1 MTELVLVPSPLVG
14 PRTWTDVADV
24 LRADG
29 RTVHVA
35 DLRDVPTAPDAAD
48 EARRT
53 LHSLLRD
60 GAGRA
65 ALVLH
70 SNAGLYAPL
79 LVEAAQR
86 DVEAVVLVDAGVAG
100 AGPTVPLAPSRLL
113 EHLAGLAD
121 ADGLLPPWSRWWP
134 ADALAQV
141 LPDPLV
147 RAEVEAELRPVPLG
161 YLHGRVPVPDVRVPS
176 AYLRLSAAY
185 DDELRTASA
194 RGWPTVSLDG
204 GHLHQVVE
212 PVEVARA
219 IQVLLVTLG
228 AGGGGR

>member
-14 PRTWTDVADV
+14 PRTWTDVARV
-24 LRADG
+24 LRGDG

-35 DLRDVPTAPDAAD
+35 DLRDVPTAPDPAD

-53 LHSLLRD
+53 LRSLLRVA
-60 GAGRA
+60 AGPVV
-65 ALVLH
+65 LVLH

-79 LVEAAQR
+79 LVEAASR
-86 DVEAVVLVDAGVAG
+86 DVEAVVLVDAGVVG
-100 AGPTVPLAPSRLL
+100 DGPTVPLAPARLL
-113 EHLAGLAD
+113 DHLAGLAD
-121 ADGLLPPWSRWWP
+121 EDGLLPPWSRWWP
-134 ADALAQV
+134 ADALEQV
-141 LPDPLV
+141 LPDPRV

-161 YLHGRVPVPDVRVPS
+161 YLRGRVPVPDVRVPT

-194 RGWPTVSLDG
+194 RGWPTASLDR

-212 PVEVARA
+212 PLAVTRA
-219 IQVLLVTLG
+219 IQALLVTLG
-228 AGGGGR
+228 AGGDGR